1 MPPLFFSFNRLARSS
16 MPQGGKSKPVFG
28 TLSPDALAIADISKE
43 DFVPSRKELN
53 IFEFIPAF
61 SASSDVRP

>member
-1 MPPLFFSFNRLARSS
+1 